1 MFMQTVQ
8 KFSFFK
14 RFDKVPG
21 SFDNNWLLNDL
32 IARRLKKKDTS
43 NATKQPNRSLGR
55 KKSAKNT
62 V

>member
-1 MFMQTVQ
+1 MIMQTVQ

-32 IARRLKKKDTS
+32 IARRLKKKDTADLNKERKGS
-43 NATKQPNRSLGR
+43 PKKTNGATTAS
-55 KKSAKNT
+55 
-62 V
+62 

>member
-1 MFMQTVQ
+1 MIMQTVQ

-32 IARRLKKKDTS
+32 IARRLKKNTADLNKERKGSPKKTNGATTTS
-43 NATKQPNRSLGR
+43 
-55 KKSAKNT
+55 
-62 V
+62 